1 MLDSF
6 KFLKSGQVGQ
16 VDSKL
21 MFPLLRWSSGSLID
35 LPWCQEVNKY
45 FFGIPNDI
53 AKVFLAAGL
62 KDRNPYI
69 KYPKSVKETSDKT
82 FELKKHLVCKY
93 YGWSDQEFKRNI
105 NIVTYIDWLLVA
117 NALGIDNKE
126 RKMLGLDKLSFKKVA
141 KKSSKPAKSLF
152 DF

>member
-1 MLDSF
+1 MESF
-6 KFLKSGQVGQ
+6 RNLKSGHPEL
-16 VDSKL
+16 VDNK
-21 MFPLLRWSSGSLID
+21 FIYPLLRWSSSSISD
-35 LPWCQEVNKY
+35 ISWCNEVNKY
-45 FFGIPNDI
+45 LFTLPADI
-53 AKVFLAAGL
+53 SKILLSVGL